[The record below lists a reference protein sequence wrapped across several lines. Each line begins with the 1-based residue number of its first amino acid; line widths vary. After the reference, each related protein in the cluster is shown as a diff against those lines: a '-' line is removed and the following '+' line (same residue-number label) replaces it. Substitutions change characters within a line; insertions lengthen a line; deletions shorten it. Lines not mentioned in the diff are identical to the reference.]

1 MVANS
6 QTGNSYQHTLQHGFG
21 SYHSH
26 GGYEGTAS
34 YVLGQ
39 MSYCEAQATHMAN
52 DDHTGGWSGSVLCSL
67 QGSYDTQIKGWS
79 IWVR

>member
-1 MVANS
+1 MVANGN
-6 QTGNSYQHTLQHGFG
+6 TGNDYGHTMQQGLG
-21 SYHSH
+21 SYHYH

-39 MSYCEAQATHMAN
+39 MSYCEAQRNHVSST
-52 DDHTGGWSGSVLCSL
+52 DHTGGWSSDVYCSA
-67 QGSYDTQIKGWS
+67 QGSFDTQIKGWS